1 MEDSAVEIT
10 QAEWKQEK
18 SNLNKDNLRELWDNI
33 SHTSNHI
40 RGISKWDYNFCSITS
55 KLHKNEYT
63 CILKSSNVLHNPSSP
78 SPSPKPATLRRL
90 GYSL

>member
-18 SNLNKDNLRELWDNI
+18 SNLNKDNLRELWENI

-40 RGISKWDYNFCSITS
+40 RGIPKWDSIIFVQ
-55 KLHKNEYT
+55 LLLNYT
-63 CILKSSNVLHNPSSP
+63 KMNT
-78 SPSPKPATLRRL
+78 PAF
-90 GYSL
+90 